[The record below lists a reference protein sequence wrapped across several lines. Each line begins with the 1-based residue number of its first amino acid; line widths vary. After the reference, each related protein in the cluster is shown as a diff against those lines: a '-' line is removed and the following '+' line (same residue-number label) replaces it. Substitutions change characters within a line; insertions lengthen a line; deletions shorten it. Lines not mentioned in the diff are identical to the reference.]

1 MGTKTN
7 QSQTNP
13 RPECGAEATTFLSAV
28 YKRGTQAKK
37 RQAYAPQSG
46 RSMIEMLGV
55 LAIIGVLSVGGIAG
69 YSKAMQ
75 KYRTNK
81 TIDQISQIANGV
93 HMIYGTRPNYAGLD
107 IRVLG
112 KAKIIPQE
120 LIDYSEGYQ
129 TASMSAADWFNAHSF
144 SSDIFNGPT
153 EAYQQFDELYQSE
166 CRRNY
171 SYNPNQSCTT
181 LITTQTFYGTNPFGG
196 KVLLSVDGDA
206 KAFSINYLGLPE
218 DACIDV
224 LTQDWGGASAGLIA
238 AGVDS
243 TISSSYG
250 CTGDKG
256 SHVCSNQMP
265 VTVQKAIDLCATM
278 NDSQNKGVILIF
290 R

>member
-1 MGTKTN
+1 MRTKTN
-7 QSQTNP
+7 
-13 RPECGAEATTFLSAV
+13 
-28 YKRGTQAKK
+28 
-37 RQAYAPQSG
+37 QSG

-81 TIDQISQIANGV
+81 TIDQITQIANGV
-93 HMIYGTRPNYAGLD
+93 HMLYGTRPNYAGLN
-107 IRVLG
+107 IGVLG

-120 LIDYSEGYQ
+120 LIDYSEETTQ
-129 TASMSAADWFNAHSF
+129 
-144 SSDIFNGPT
+144 GPT
-153 EAYQQFDELYQSE
+153 QSWEDWIKSNPCNGTGDPFCMNISNRSEAYRTWDNLA
-166 CRRNY
+166 RN
-171 SYNPNQSCTT
+171 SCSGQTCTSTT
-181 LITTQTFYGTNPFGG
+181 TTQTFFGTNPFGG

-243 TISSSYG
+243 TISSTYG

-265 VTVQKAIDLCATM
+265 VTVQKAINLCAAM
-278 NDSQNKGVILIF
+278 DDSQSKGVILKF

>member
-1 MGTKTN
+1 MRTKTN
-7 QSQTNP
+7 
-13 RPECGAEATTFLSAV
+13 
-28 YKRGTQAKK
+28 
-37 RQAYAPQSG
+37 QSG

-81 TIDQISQIANGV
+81 TIDQITQIANGV
-93 HMIYGTRPNYAGLD
+93 HMLYGTRPNYAGLN
-107 IRVLG
+107 IGVLG

-120 LIDYSEGYQ
+120 LIEGE
-129 TASMSAADWFNAHSF
+129 TIESAQRAYEEFQGDR
-144 SSDIFNGPT
+144 SSGEGAALVERWIYLQQHPE
-153 EAYQQFDELYQSE
+153 EAQF
-166 CRRNY
+166 
-171 SYNPNQSCTT
+171 T
-181 LITTQTFYGTNPFGG
+181 GTNPFGG
-196 KVLLSVDGDA
+196 RVLLSVDGDA

-243 TISSSYG
+243 TISSTYG

-278 NDSQNKGVILIF
+278 NDSQSKGVILKF